1 MVIPYFDTPLPHR
14 LAHRG
19 ATEGGRLDENTLPAF
34 ELALDQGA
42 THIETDVRVSAD
54 DVAVVFHD
62 ADFARVGPQSGL
74 RGELI
79 ERLTIEQIRGVEL
92 RAGGRVSSLLEVLM
106 ALPSARFNIDVKSI
120 GAAKATARAVIEA
133 GAEDRV
139 LISSFSD
146 SRRLATL
153 AEFERS
159 GVALPAAG
167 AGARTSAAAL
177 IGYLVARTLGRA
189 VARRTVA
196 RLMVGVDALQVP
208 VRFGPIKVARRG
220 FIAAVRAAGVHV
232 HFWVVNDAA
241 TARSLLEL
249 GASGIVS
256 DDLPAIG

>member
-1 MVIPYFDTPLPHR
+1 MPYFDAPLPHR

-19 ATEGGRLDENTLPAF
+19 ATDGGRLDENTLPAF

-54 DVAVVFHD
+54 GIAVVFHD
-62 ADFARVGPQSGL
+62 ADFDRVGSQSGV

-79 ERLTIEQIRGVEL
+79 ERLTIEQIRSVEL
-92 RAGGRVSSLLEVLM
+92 RAGGRVSSLLEVLI
-106 ALPSARFNIDVKSI
+106 ALPSARFNIDVKSM
-120 GAAKATARAVIEA
+120 AAATATARAVIEA
-133 GAEDRV
+133 DAADRV

-167 AGARTSAAAL
+167 AGARTSAIAL
-177 IGYLVARTLGRA
+177 MGYWVARALGRA
-189 VARRTVA
+189 VARRAVA
-196 RLMVGVDALQVP
+196 RLLMGVDALQVP
-208 VRFGPIKVARRG
+208 VRFGPLKVASRG
-220 FIAAVRAAGVHV
+220 FIAAVRAARVHV
-232 HFWVVNDAA
+232 HFWVINDAA
-241 TARSLLEL
+241 TARSLLER

-256 DDLPAIG
+256 DDLPAIR